1 MTVCQQM
8 EIKCLG
14 EGVCLL
20 YKSTIWATSALV
32 PSPCCPQVYEL
43 LMPEDLPQSPHVDP
57 WKIVQG
63 PWLWCAPPPSGSTPG
78 GQQIPGPT
86 PFLAEPPALALLLPF
101 TEPLCIPTTTLPRPV
116 PLHRH
121 SQGPP
126 SHMHFF
132 SVLDFLLLPPPLPF
146 FLPSFRKKKMYV
158 YLLCA
163 CPYINR
169 KSDHISPLLWAFR
182 IYPGPLGSESCTFQ
196 GSPSTPVQ
204 FTHPMNIY

>member
-14 EGVCLL
+14 EGACLL
-20 YKSTIWATSALV
+20 YKSTIWAISALV

-86 PFLAEPPALALLLPF
+86 PFLAERPALALLLPF

-132 SVLDFLLLPPPLPF
+132 SVLDFLLLPPSLPF
-146 FLPSFRKKKMYV
+146 FLPLFRKKKSM
-158 YLLCA
+158 C
-163 CPYINR
+163 
-169 KSDHISPLLWAFR
+169 
-182 IYPGPLGSESCTFQ
+182 IYCVPGPISNANLTTFLPCSGPSEFIPVLWDLNPAPFKAHL
-196 GSPSTPVQ
+196 PSLSNSSIQ
-204 FTHPMNIY
+204 